1 MKPPLHAKVVR
12 SALLAAAM
20 VGCGRAHDQAQS
32 TARARRIHE
41 RLLTLDTHLDTP
53 IHLGP
58 GWDIMSRHD
67 VASDPSQVDYPR
79 MVSGGLDGGFWAI
92 YTPQGPRTPEGEAK
106 ARDTALRT
114 AMRIHE
120 MVAREHD
127 HFELALGS
135 GDAAAI
141 AARHNRVVYISIENS
156 YPLGHD
162 LTLLRTFYSL
172 GARMVGLVHFSNN
185 DLADSSTDPKGKEWN
200 GLSPLGRQLVT
211 EANRLGMVLDASHA
225 SDDVLDQLI
234 ELSKTPVIL
243 SHSGCKAVFDH
254 ARNVD
259 DVRLRKLAASGGV
272 IQINSLS
279 DYLVATPDDPP
290 RKQAMHALFER
301 SFPLYDLTAPGRV
314 AFEHERLAIDRA
326 HPEPHATFEDF
337 MKHVLHALEVIG
349 PDHVGI
355 GADWDGGG
363 GVTGMEDVASIP
375 KITERLLAAGYTE
388 ADLAKIWSGNVL
400 RLLREAEQAAAK

>member
-1 MKPPLHAKVVR
+1 
-12 SALLAAAM
+12 
-20 VGCGRAHDQAQS
+20 
-32 TARARRIHE
+32 
-41 RLLTLDTHLDTP
+41 
-53 IHLGP
+53 
-58 GWDIMSRHD
+58 
-67 VASDPSQVDYPR
+67 
-79 MVSGGLDGGFWAI
+79 
-92 YTPQGPRTPEGEAK
+92 
-106 ARDTALRT
+106 
-114 AMRIHE
+114 
-120 MVAREHD
+120 
-127 HFELALGS
+127 
-135 GDAAAI
+135 
-141 AARHNRVVYISIENS
+141 
-156 YPLGHD
+156 
-162 LTLLRTFYSL
+162 
-172 GARMVGLVHFSNN
+172 
-185 DLADSSTDPKGKEWN
+185 
-200 GLSPLGRQLVT
+200 
-211 EANRLGMVLDASHA
+211 MVLDASHA